1 MLRRIRQLTRTT
13 GEGEVSLTP
22 RSEKVVQMACLEA
35 RQLDRYYV
43 DTEHLLLGLAREPEG
58 GADSCGSGR
67 GLRGDPEQG
76 SADARHPRVGRPVRG
91 ADRPPRTVVTAS
103 FPQP

>member
-1 MLRRIRQLTRTT
+1 VEVARVLRRIRQLTRTT

-22 RSEKVVQMACLEA
+22 HSEKVIQMACLEA

-58 GADSCGSGR
+58 GA
-67 GLRGDPEQG
+67 
-76 SADARHPRVGRPVRG
+76 ARILSDLGVSYENVR
-91 ADRPPRTVVTAS
+91 RRTSETRDTDE
-103 FPQP
+103 